1 MTDVQVVFLNGPSS
15 SGKSS
20 LAHGLQERLA
30 IPFIFFPEDMFFS
43 GLPGREY
50 TEAEGY
56 LYGSRLYSGFTRCVR
71 TMVESGNRVIVDT
84 VAWNPGSL
92 TGFVDALWD
101 LNVFAVGIRCDL
113 AILEERER
121 LRGDRS
127 TGLARRQYGKVHQ
140 DALYDI
146 EIDTSVADIDVCARL
161 VADAMLA
168 PTTPHAFARMKHRLD
183 GGGSG

>member
-20 LAHGLQERLA
+20 LAHGLQQRLA

-50 TEAEGY
+50 TEAEGH

-101 LNVFAVGIRCDL
+101 LSVFAVGIRCDL

-168 PTTPHAFARMKHRLD
+168 PTTPHAFARMKQRLD
-183 GGGSG
+183 DGNSG

>member
-1 MTDVQVVFLNGPSS
+1 MTDTQIVFLNGPSS

-20 LAHGLQERLA
+20 LAHSLQQRLV

-56 LYGSRLYSGFTRCVR
+56 LYGSRLYNGFTRCVR
-71 TMVESGNRVIVDT
+71 TMVESGNHVIVDT

-92 TGFVDALWD
+92 IGFVEALWD

-121 LRGDRS
+121 RRGDRS
-127 TGLARRQYGKVHQ
+127 TGLARRQYERVHQ

-146 EIDTSVADIDVCARL
+146 EIDTTVIGIDNCARM
-161 VADAMLA
+161 VAEAMQA
-168 PTTPHAFARMKHRLD
+168 PTRPHAFARMKRRLVD
-183 GGGSG
+183 GHSG